1 MTVLG
6 SKKSAMLKLA
16 TTLLLVATTL
26 GCNHFPTATIL
37 PLAPGGKQ
45 KGINNA
51 NLGIELP
58 AADTNEDLP
67 GQEKQLQ
74 IRAQSPDH
82 SHLPAAAG
90 SYQRYPMAPSGQPFI
105 NSLQPQ
111 GSAAYRPPTFVSQ
124 PIIPQVPLYTSNTN
138 RPLVTSGGSS
148 FAQPPQ
154 NQNVLPANPPQGFA
168 PPQHLPPPNVTSPPP
183 SPPQGSPPYATPF
196 RGPVLAPAPPPTTLP
211 GLGPVPS
218 MTADVDVMLEET
230 QTGRFMFGVGVN
242 SDAGLIGNI
251 VVDERNFDAFRYP
264 RSWQDFR
271 AGRAFRGGGQGF
283 RLEALPGTRV
293 QRYSLSLS
301 DPYLLGTRVSFNVSG
316 FFFNRLFYDWDEQR
330 LGGRIGLG
338 YRLTPDLSVN
348 TTLRAENVNIHNLRL
363 SVPELEEV
371 KGDNDVFGARFG
383 ISHDTRDVPFS
394 PTEGHLIKFG
404 FEQVFGSFDFGR
416 GDMDLRQYVR
426 LRERPDGSGHHVL
439 GATFRVGISGT
450 DTPVFENYFAGGFS
464 TIRGFDFRGASPRNS
479 SVIVGGEFQL
489 LGSVEYMFP
498 ITADDMVRGVVFCD
512 YGTVEEKIQIHQEDF
527 RVSPGFGLRVFIPA
541 LGPAPL
547 AFDFAFPVARED
559 TDEVEVFSFF
569 IGFGR

>member
-6 SKKSAMLKLA
+6 SKKTTMLKLA
-16 TTLLLVATTL
+16 TTLILVATTL
-26 GCNHFPTATIL
+26 GCNHFPTATL
-37 PLAPGGKQ
+37 PPLAQGGKQ
-45 KGINNA
+45 QGIDNA
-51 NLGIELP
+51 NLGIQLP
-58 AADTNEDLP
+58 AADTTENLP
-67 GQEKQLQ
+67 GQEKQPQ
-74 IRAQSPDH
+74 IRAQSPDP
-82 SHLPAAAG
+82 SNLPAPAG
-90 SYQRYPMAPSGQPFI
+90 SYQRYPMSPSGQPLS
-105 NSLQPQ
+105 NAVQPQ
-111 GSAAYRPPTFVSQ
+111 GSAAYRPPTFVNQ
-124 PIIPQVPLYTSNTN
+124 PIIPQVPSYASNTN
-138 RPLVTSGGSS
+138 RPLVPAGRSS

-154 NQNVLPANPPQGFA
+154 NQNALPANPPQGFA
-168 PPQHLPPPNVTSPPP
+168 PPQHLPPPNVTGPPP
-183 SPPQGSPPYATPF
+183 SPPQGAPPYATPF
-196 RGPVLAPAPPPTTLP
+196 RRPVLPPATPPTTLP

-218 MTADVDVMLEET
+218 MTADVDVLLEET

-251 VVDERNFDAFRYP
+251 VVDERNFDVFRYP

-271 AGRAFRGGGQGF
+271 EGRAFRGGGQGF
-283 RLEALPGTRV
+283 RLEALPGTLV

-301 DPYLLGTRVSFNVSG
+301 DPYLLGTRVSFNISG

-348 TTLRAENVNIHNLRL
+348 ATLRAENVNVHNLRV

-383 ISHDTRDVPFS
+383 ISHDTRDIPFS
-394 PTEGHLIKFG
+394 PTEGHLVKFG

-439 GATFRVGISGT
+439 GATLRVGISGT

-479 SVIVGGEFQL
+479 GVIVGGEFQL

-498 ITADDMVRGVVFCD
+498 LTADDMVRGVVFCD
-512 YGTVEEKIQIHQEDF
+512 YGTVEEEIEIHKEDF
-527 RVSPGFGLRVFIPA
+527 RVSPGFGLRVFVPA

-559 TDEVEVFSFF
+559 TDDIENFSFF

>member
-26 GCNHFPTATIL
+26 GCNHFPTATTL
-37 PLAPGGKQ
+37 SLAPIGKQ
-45 KGINNA
+45 QGINNA
-51 NLGIELP
+51 NLRIEIP
-58 AADTNEDLP
+58 AADPTGNLP
-67 GQEKQLQ
+67 GEEKQLQ
-74 IRAQSPDH
+74 IRGQSPDR
-82 SHLPAAAG
+82 SRLPAAAG
-90 SYQRYPMAPSGQPFI
+90 SYQRYPMAPSGQPLI

-124 PIIPQVPLYTSNTN
+124 PIIPQVPSYTSNTN
-138 RPLVTSGGSS
+138 RPLVTSVGSS

-271 AGRAFRGGGQGF
+271 EGRAFRGGGQGF
-283 RLEALPGTRV
+283 RLEALPGTLV

-383 ISHDTRDVPFS
+383 ISHDTRDIPFS

-439 GATFRVGISGT
+439 GTTLRVGISGT

-479 SVIVGGEFQL
+479 GVIVGGEFQL

-498 ITADDMVRGVVFCD
+498 LTADDMVRGVVFCD
-512 YGTVEEKIQIHQEDF
+512 YGTVEEKTQIHQEDF

-547 AFDFAFPVARED
+547 AFDFAFPVAHED
-559 TDEVEVFSFF
+559 TDDLEAFSFF